1 MSNPGTQDLTLPSKR
16 SMLVEVFPTEG
27 AFDLGPEDCIGG
39 RRVQRDGEAH
49 QVESPVSA
57 VGRPD
62 RAGDCQAH
70 SCSRLLPG
78 QPFTGSIKNFCE
90 QTLSYCVVGRGAGPK
105 SGWESTGP

>member
-16 SMLVEVFPTEG
+16 SILVEVFPTEG
-27 AFDLGPEDCIGG
+27 AFDLGPEDCIGV

-62 RAGDCQAH
+62 RAGAATQPDPQAWGLPDP
-70 SCSRLLPG
+70 LLFP
-78 QPFTGSIKNFCE
+78 PPSWRAFYWLYKKF
-90 QTLSYCVVGRGAGPK
+90 L
-105 SGWESTGP
+105 